1 LAEREPDPDGDRDE
15 EQRDDERQAPAPVV
29 EGLDAKVCTVT
40 DDRPQGDDEA
50 ERRRRL
56 EPPGVVAAMFGLD
69 MLGDVGDGPP
79 VLSAEAEPLDQAK
92 AEEDEGRRQADR
104 LVGGNEADKGGGH
117 PHPGQRDDE
126 SVLATGLVA
135 EPAKEERPQRS
146 DEKADREDRHRAEEG
161 RDGMTLLEEL
171 DRQDRGQA
179 AEDVEVVP
187 LDDVADGC
195 SDDDTAQLAERNFS
209 SPHWPPL
216 V

>member
-1 LAEREPDPDGDRDE
+1 VR
-15 EQRDDERQAPAPVV
+15 
-29 EGLDAKVCTVT
+29 C
-40 DDRPQGDDEA
+40 
-50 ERRRRL
+50 
-56 EPPGVVAAMFGLD
+56 
-69 MLGDVGDGPP
+69 
-79 VLSAEAEPLDQAK
+79 AEARPREKAK

-187 LDDVADGC
+187 LDDVADAC
-195 SDDDTAQLAERNFS
+195 SDDDAPQLTERTLS
-209 SPHWPPL
+209 SDHRPPPG
-216 V
+216 